1 MRASHLLLRLP
12 LSGGDPLR
20 WFVGVDIHFTSCSGG
35 RGVSTVGLSS
45 SGSVH
50 CAKSIELFQIWSSP
64 GPSGR
69 LMSQWQSPSVPTVVV
84 NEILNRGADNVV
96 IHITHVSAHVY
107 RTSSPKLL
115 QFLISSLYT
124 LRTFGLR
131 RLSDLFGQPPRPQNR

>member
-45 SGSVH
+45 SGSVL
-50 CAKSIELFQIWSSP
+50 CAKSIKLFQIWGSP
-64 GPSGR
+64 GPAGK

-96 IHITHVSAHVY
+96 IHITHVSAHVS
-107 RTSSPKLL
+107 RTSSCSFRRNWRLHHAPYSNMLKQIKLS
-115 QFLISSLYT
+115 FWCHAIAA
-124 LRTFGLR
+124 
-131 RLSDLFGQPPRPQNR
+131 